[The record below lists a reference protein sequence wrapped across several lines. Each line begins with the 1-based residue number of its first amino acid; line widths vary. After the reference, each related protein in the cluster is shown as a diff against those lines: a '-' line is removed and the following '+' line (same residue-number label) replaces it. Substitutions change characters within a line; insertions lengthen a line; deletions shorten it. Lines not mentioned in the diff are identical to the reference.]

1 MEKYYNGEDMVG
13 MSDDDQMKQ
22 DVKILCEK
30 IMGTAWD
37 CLTKEEWKDIE
48 SRAFSI
54 AHWPQIINA

>member
-1 MEKYYNGEDMVG
+1 MGKHYNGEDMIG

-30 IMGTAWD
+30 ITGTAWD

-48 SRAFSI
+48 SRAFNI
-54 AHWPQIINA
+54 TH